1 MPTSH
6 RPERMSLVRALR
18 RRRSMRAGLVQLVYV
33 LGGVALG
40 FIVAPIE
47 VGPTMPSAEVAS
59 LLAGLSAGLLA
70 LAGIVF
76 ALLFLVV
83 QFAATSQSPRLHLFR
98 DQPLVWHVLGL
109 LVGIIVYAST
119 CIIVAANNPTS
130 SVLVPISVMVLVL
143 LAVAL
148 TRRLQ
153 LEALRLVQLSPTL
166 SVVATR
172 TRDVI
177 DRLYPERLPQPEPP
191 HVLPPDDRREIR
203 WPARQQVLQQIDLPQ
218 LVMFAQRVDATFRLR
233 VMPGE
238 LIREDAVLLEIWP
251 ARDVDLEEL
260 LNSFDVGLDRTFDQD
275 PLFGFRL
282 LNDLALRALSTAVND
297 PATAV
302 QAIDS
307 IEGLLCTLA
316 PRHLAIGQVI
326 DATGT
331 PRVLFTAPDWETFLA
346 AGADEIRDVRMHPIV
361 RRRLRTMLEQVQA
374 VTPPERLDSVDRR
387 IEELARTGG

>member
-18 RRRSMRAGLVQLVYV
+18 RRRSMRAGLVQLVYI

-40 FIVAPIE
+40 FLVAPLDT
-47 VGPTMPSAEVAS
+47 GPTMPSAEVAS

-119 CIIVAANNPTS
+119 CIIVASNNPTS
-130 SVLVPISVMVLVL
+130 SVAVPISVIVLVL

-172 TRDVI
+172 TRDAI
-177 DRLYPERLPQPEPP
+177 DRLYPERLPQPENPSP
-191 HVLPPDDRREIR
+191 VAPDDRREVR
-203 WPARQQVLQQIDLPQ
+203 WPAQQQVLQQIDLPR
-218 LVMFAQRVDATFRLR
+218 LVMFAQGVDATFRLR

-251 ARDVDLEEL
+251 ARDVDVEL
-260 LNSFDVGLDRTFDQD
+260 LLDSFEVGLDRTFDQD

-282 LNDLALRALSTAVND
+282 LNDLALRAMSTAVND

-326 DATGT
+326 DAGGA

-346 AGADEIRDVRMHPIV
+346 AGADEIRDVRMHPMV
-361 RRRLRTMLEQVQA
+361 RRRLRTMLEQVRA
-374 VTPPERLDSVDRR
+374 VAPPERRGSVDRR
-387 IEELARTGG
+387 IEELARTGS